1 MKIIEPSVEYWPQKT
16 GMRGAEEIMTKAA
29 RICYDS
35 IPRKD
40 ESDSDF
46 LTRVI
51 LKPAQKKDGSYDIL
65 KLHGGI
71 LEFGTMYYTICTG
84 APTMDAD
91 YMKKMNL
98 VSFFRK
104 NPYSNVSAFDTYK
117 DVQGLKLPYTMY
129 CITVNMRVIVENK
142 LKLQDLHEYE
152 SEPTEHHKKRYT
164 FHVVTDIG
172 TTRELN
178 RHRASM
184 SIAERSTRYCDYSK
198 SKYEDG
204 ISFIKPSWFESDT
217 TKPGNA
223 LFKTSLK
230 ETEAE
235 YMYLRKAGW
244 SAEKARQILP
254 LCTTTEAVYC
264 AYEDDWRHF
273 LALRSSDAVSG
284 KPHPNMIVVAD
295 KIKELLDKET
305 GHTSK

>member
-1 MKIIEPSVEYWPQKT
+1 MKFIEPSVELIKQNPD
-16 GMRGAEEIMTKAA
+16 REGAIEIMAKAA

-35 IPRKD
+35 IPREN

-51 LKPAQKKDGSYDIL
+51 FKPAKKKDGGYDIL

-71 LEFGTMYYTICTG
+71 LEFGTMYYTIYTG
-84 APTMDAD
+84 TPTMDED
-91 YMKKMNL
+91 YIKKMTF

-104 NPYSNVSAFDTYK
+104 NPYSKVSAVNTYK
-117 DVQGLKLPYTMY
+117 KEVQGLKLPYTMY
-129 CITVNMRVIVENK
+129 CITTNMRVIIENL
-142 LKLQDLHEYE
+142 LKLQDLCEYE
-152 SEPTEHHKKRYT
+152 SEPTEYHKKRYT

-198 SKYEDG
+198 SKYKDG
-204 ISFIKPSWFESDT
+204 ISFIKPSWFECDF
-217 TKPGNA
+217 TKPDNA
-223 LFKTSLK
+223 LFRTSLE
-230 ETEAE
+230 ETETE
-235 YMYLRKAGW
+235 YRFLRKAGW

-254 LCTTTEAVYC
+254 LCTATEAVYC
-264 AYEDDWRHF
+264 AYEDDWKHF

-284 KPHPNMIVVAD
+284 KPHPNMTVVAD
-295 KIKELLDKET
+295 KIKELLDK
-305 GHTSK
+305 KDN